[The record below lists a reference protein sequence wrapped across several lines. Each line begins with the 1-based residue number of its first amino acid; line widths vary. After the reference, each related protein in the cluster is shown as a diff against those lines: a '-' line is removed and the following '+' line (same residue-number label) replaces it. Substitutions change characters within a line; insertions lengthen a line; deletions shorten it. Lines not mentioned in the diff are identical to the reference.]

1 MTIDAI
7 ITMVVVLAGL
17 WGGFALLITGV
28 MRKDRNDFADLTKK
42 SDY

>member
-7 ITMVVVLAGL
+7 VTMVVMLAGL
-17 WGGFALLITGV
+17 WGGFVLLITGV
-28 MRKDRNDFADLTKK
+28 MRKDRIE